1 MVFLGYVFQLEK
13 KNHLEQP
20 KRRIQV
26 LAKWHEGIFFGIKDK
41 YETIE
46 VRTPFGFVLS
56 RSVLRVPKEDSG
68 DWVLLISTRG
78 VP

>member
-1 MVFLGYVFQLEK
+1 MFQFEK
-13 KNHLEQP
+13 KNHLEQS

-41 YETIE
+41 YETI
-46 VRTPFGFVLS
+46 VVGTPFGIVHS
-56 RSVLRVPKEDSG
+56 RSIRRVPKEDSG
-68 DWVLLISTRG
+68 DGMLFISKRG